1 MREFKLTNKFIALLL
16 VGVLSGSV
24 IGCQKK
30 VIAPTPKESKVVSA
44 VKSGEEE
51 KNKRLKAPAELKKK
65 YFLGISPS
73 GSVNISEDEWA
84 NYKEIGV
91 KSLRIHIQLNNL
103 GYNQAFPNFKKYD
116 AIVARAKAEDIEVV
130 LLLSY
135 ESYKSV
141 SEEMNKGWGPIL
153 NFQKDCLNLVPMVQM
168 TIMHFKDSG
177 VKKYE
182 IWNEENGMWNETIS
196 DSKSF
201 QIVDYVASDS
211 VVVKQQ
217 GLIEINSHKQY
228 FQYRDSKKD
237 FYPVGYQLPWSW
249 PKTFQNYEENA
260 IKMAENG
267 GNFTRIWGSGIEQTM
282 SVENKNYGVGRY
294 QINNAQAQDLVLDM
308 FRQKGIKVEYA
319 FDSFNSFQ
327 SAEQWYGE
335 WKNNPYNS
343 ANSGGFLS
351 KPVEFFTS
359 EKAISLYEQKLRYC
373 IARWGWDANLAIW
386 EIMNEI
392 DGVEPFYTN
401 KADIILWIDEIAKYI
416 KSTDYYKR
424 PVAMSFAKAEGHPG
438 INSLN
443 SIDLVTVHFYNQNDI
458 ASAMSNFIKTS
469 STFGKPVVVG
479 EFGPDSGDFDRCR
492 NGVNLQEGIWS
503 SIASGSAN
511 VAQYWWWDEL
521 INPDSLYVQMD
532 PISRFVASFEFSKEK
547 LNDLPATSSVTQMR
561 ALGRINEGKTR
572 GLIWIQNKNN
582 LWKSIAVNGKA
593 PSLNNV
599 TLTVSAA
606 NGDYEVY
613 EWDTWAKGKAPI
625 KTIMTVSDGKLVLII
640 NNLEIDRA
648 FTFSKR

>member
-1 MREFKLTNKFIALLL
+1 MRKTITALLTF
-16 VGVLSGSV
+16 VIITSIFNFGSFIPSAIEGAQLPQTV
-24 IGCQKK
+24 SSNSDIRTSSLNNQSSSEFSSVSKQPDPN
-30 VIAPTPKESKVVSA
+30 APKIQSVTLQESSY
-44 VKSGEEE
+44 
-51 KNKRLKAPAELKKK
+51 KK
-65 YFLGISPS
+65 YGLVEIEVKFSADYVNPFDLTQIVLDGEFTTPS
-73 GSVNISEDEWA
+73 GKKMIVPGFVTKAMIRNDVLEWGGS
-84 NYKEIGV
+84 NDSKGSITKDQEIWKIRFSYNEIGNYSVRIRV
-91 KSLRIHIQLNNL
+91 KDKH
-103 GYNQAFPNFKKYD
+103 D
-116 AIVARAKAEDIEVV
+116 
-130 LLLSY
+130 
-135 ESYKSV
+135 
-141 SEEMNKGWGPIL
+141 
-153 NFQKDCLNLVPMVQM
+153 
-168 TIMHFKDSG
+168 
-177 VKKYE
+177 
-182 IWNEENGMWNETIS
+182 ETIS

-201 QIVDYVASDS
+201 QIVDYLASDS
-211 VVVKQQ
+211 IAVKQQ
-217 GLIEINSHKQY
+217 GLIEINSYKQY

-351 KPVEFFTS
+351 KPAEFFTS

-469 STFGKPVVVG
+469 NIFGKPVVVG